1 MRIRRIGIGLVAA
14 ALAVLSGGAVS
25 GPALAQAQ
33 DTQPKVLRVG
43 VTGTIATMNPFTAYH
58 LGDTEIGRVMYA
70 FLTSYSQQDFSP
82 QPGLADKWQVSDDKL
97 TWTYHIRSGMKWSDD
112 QPITAKDVAWTF
124 NKIMTDKSAATAN
137 GNFVANFDTVTA
149 TDDSTVVVKT
159 KTPQATMLAL
169 DVPIVPEHV
178 WSKVTDISK
187 YDNLQYPVVGSGPF
201 VLTNFTQ
208 GQSITLKTNPDYYG
222 DKAAYDELQFR
233 HYDNE
238 DAAVQ
243 GLKNGDVD
251 VVSGLTPAQYA
262 ALQSTPNVTV
272 VKARQGRQN
281 DLLINYQAQTNDRKP
296 IGDGNPVLKDPK
308 VRQAIAESVDVK
320 TLVDKA
326 YGGLA
331 EAGSGFVPAVFGEWH
346 WSPDAA
352 LDQKFDLAAAGKLLD
367 EAGYPKGA
375 DGVRTDKQGK
385 PIDLRLVVDGGVPAE
400 SASAQFIKGW
410 LNQVGLGVT
419 LQTLSSDAVTDA
431 GSTGKYD
438 LAMNAWTG
446 NPDPDALLSI
456 QTCANLPDA
465 DGNGNTENYMCD
477 PQIDDLYKAQLS
489 EMDHA
494 KRVQDVHDLQARLY
508 SLDSSVVIAYP
519 NSLEAYRSD
528 RWASFGLQPAQGGSI
543 THQNGYYGYLLAKP
557 IASSSS
563 GGGSNT
569 TLIVVI
575 VVVVVVVLGG
585 GAFLL
590 SRRRKAGADERE

>member
-1 MRIRRIGIGLVAA
+1 MRIRRIGIGLIAA
-14 ALAVLSGGAVS
+14 AIAVLSAPVG
-25 GPALAQAQ
+25 AQAQ
-33 DTQPKVLRVG
+33 DSTQPKVLRVA
-43 VTGTIATMNPFTAYH
+43 VTGTYATMNPFTAIH
-58 LGDTEIGRVMYA
+58 LGDTEVGRVMYA
-70 FLTSYSQQDFSP
+70 FLTSYSQQDYSP
-82 QPGLADKWQVSDDKL
+82 APGLADKWQVSPDKL
-97 TWTYHIRSGMKWSDD
+97 TWTYHIRSGMKWSDG

-124 NKIMTDKSAATAN
+124 NKIMTDQTAATAN

-149 TDDSTVVVKT
+149 PDDSSVVIKT
-159 KTPQATMLAL
+159 KSPQATMLAL

-178 WSKVTDISK
+178 WSKVTDIGK

-208 GQSITLKTNPDYYG
+208 GQSITLKANPDYYG
-222 DKAAYDELQFR
+222 EKPAYDQLEFR

-251 VVSGLTPAQYA
+251 VVSGLTPAQFT
-262 ALQSTPNVTV
+262 ALQSTPNLTT

-281 DLLINYQAQTNDRKP
+281 DMLINYEAQTNTRQP
-296 IGDGNPVLKDPK
+296 IGDANPVLKDPK
-308 VRQAIAESVDVK
+308 VRRAIAESVDVK

-331 EAGSGFVPAVFGEWH
+331 EPGSGFVPAVFGKWH
-346 WSPDAA
+346 WSPDPSQE
-352 LDQKFDLAAAGKLLD
+352 QKFDLTAAGKLLD
-367 EAGYPKGA
+367 DAGYPKGA
-375 DGVRTDKQGK
+375 DGIRTDKQGK
-385 PIDLRLVVDGGVPAE
+385 PITLRLLADSGNPQETA
-400 SASAQFIKGW
+400 AANFIKGW
-410 LNQVGLGVT
+410 LHQVGIDVT
-419 LQTLSSDAVTDA
+419 IQALSSEAVTDA
-431 GSTGKYD
+431 GTAGKYD
-438 LAMNAWTG
+438 LQMNAWTG

-465 DGNGNTENYMCD
+465 NGNGNSENYMCD
-477 PQIDDLYKAQLS
+477 PQIDALYKAQLS
-489 EMDHA
+489 EMDEA
-494 KRVQDVHDLQARLY
+494 KRVQDVKDLQARLY
-508 SLDSSVVIAYP
+508 SLDSSIVIAYP

-557 IASSSS
+557 VDASSS
-563 GGGSNT
+563 GGGANT
-569 TLIVVI
+569 GLIVGI

-590 SRRRKAGADERE
+590 TRRRRAGADERE

>member
-1 MRIRRIGIGLVAA
+1 MRIRGIGIGLIAA
-14 ALAVLSGGAVS
+14 GIAVLSA
-25 GPALAQAQ
+25 PIAAQAQ
-33 DTQPKVLRVG
+33 DTPQPRTLRVA
-43 VTGTIATMNPFTAYH
+43 VTGNIATMNPFMAFH

-70 FLTSYSQQDFSP
+70 FLTSYSRDDFSP
-82 QPGLADKWQVSDDKL
+82 APGLADKWQVSDDKL
-97 TWTYHIRSGMKWSDD
+97 TWTYHIRSGAKWSDD

-124 NKIMTDKSAATAN
+124 NKIMTDKTAATAN

-149 TDDSTVVVKT
+149 TDDSTVVIRT

-178 WSKVTDISK
+178 WSKVTDIGK

-201 VLTNFTQ
+201 TLTNFTQ
-208 GQSITLKTNPDYYG
+208 GQSITLKANPDFYG
-222 DKAAYDELQFR
+222 DKPAYDQLQFR
-233 HYDNE
+233 HYDNA

-251 VVSGLTPAQYA
+251 VVSGLTPTQYT
-262 ALQSTPNVTV
+262 ALQSTPNITT

-281 DLLINYQAQTNDRKP
+281 DLLINYQAQTNDHQP
-296 IGDGNPVLKDPK
+296 VGDANPVLKDPK
-308 VRQAIAESVDVK
+308 VRQAIAQSVDVK

-331 EAGSGFVPAVFGEWH
+331 EPGAGFVPAVYEQWH
-346 WSPDAA
+346 WTPSGTQE
-352 LDQKFDLAAAGKLLD
+352 QKFDLAAAGKLLD
-367 EAGYPKGA
+367 EAGYAKGA
-375 DGVRTDKQGK
+375 DGVRADKQGK
-385 PIDLRLVVDGGVPAE
+385 PINLRLVVDSGIPAQV
-400 SASAQFIKGW
+400 SAANFIKGW
-410 LNQVGLGVT
+410 LTQVGLGVT
-419 LQTLSSDAVTDA
+419 LQALSSDAVTDA

-438 LAMNAWTG
+438 LELNGWTG

-456 QTCANLPDA
+456 QTCGVLPDA
-465 DGNGNTENYMCD
+465 DGNGNTENFMCD
-477 PQIDDLYKAQLS
+477 PQIDQLYKAQLS
-489 EMDHA
+489 EMDKA
-494 KRVQDVHDLQARLY
+494 KRIQDVKDLQARLY

-528 RWASFGLQPAQGGSI
+528 RWAGFGLQPSQGGSI

-557 IASSSS
+557 ADAASS

-575 VVVVVVVLGG
+575 VVVVVVLLGG